1 MKLDELYLTAKLAKL
16 DLDEKEA
23 EKLSIEV
30 GRMLEY
36 FSVMEKVDVTGLD
49 VTVQTHLQE
58 NITRADIVSSI
69 DVTDKII
76 DKKVYELYGL
86 TEDEVRIIEEG
97 IKENDVK

>member
-1 MKLDELYLTAKLAKL
+1 MKLDELYLTARLAKL
-16 DLDEKEA
+16 DLDEREA

-49 VTVQTHLQE
+49 ATVQTHLQE

-69 DVTDKII
+69 DVTEKII
-76 DKKVYELYGL
+76 SNAPQAEN
-86 TEDEVRIIEEG
+86 RFII
-97 IKENDVK
+97 IPNVL